1 MQMFMSTVMA
11 KIDAKGRVSV
21 PSAFRSVVAAQSDAA
36 ANAHGIFLYPSFTE
50 RAIEGGGPNLM
61 NNINQMIERLD
72 LFTEERDALA
82 ASLFADSHHLTF
94 DADGRVTIPDFLR
107 AHAAIDNQMCFV
119 GLGEKFQIWSPDL
132 FADYRAQARQKAL
145 SNRSLLRSL
154 RASPTNGG
162 Q

>member
-21 PSAFRSVVAAQSDAA
+21 PSAFRSVVTAQSGA
-36 ANAHGIFLYPSFTE
+36 ANGQGIFLYPSFTE
-50 RAIEGGGPNLM
+50 QAIEGGGPNLM
-61 NNINQMIERLD
+61 NNINEMIERLD

-94 DADGRVTIPDFLR
+94 DADGRVTIPDLLR
-107 AHAAIDNQMCFV
+107 AHAGIETHMCFV
-119 GLGEKFQIWSPDL
+119 GLGEKFQIWEPE
-132 FADYRAQARQKAL
+132 AYAAYRAQARDKAMN
-145 SNRSLLRSL
+145 NRSLLRSL
-154 RASPTNGG
+154 RAAPNNGG